1 MAHHAIDPDT
11 GLEFNGFVYS
21 DTDSVKYLGDLP
33 GLDAYNKECR
43 ERAEKAGAISTDP
56 QGVTHYMGEYESDGT
71 YDRFITLGAK
81 KYAAEKHGE
90 IEITI
95 SGVGKKEGAK
105 ELGCLENMHEGFTFY
120 DAGGLEAVYNDKP
133 YGDYRVDGRRI
144 RIGTNNHS
152 LTLCFE
158 YLEIFNN
165 LYYNNDAADPAP
177 DPGI

>member
-1 MAHHAIDPDT
+1 
-11 GLEFNGFVYS
+11 
-21 DTDSVKYLGDLP
+21 
-33 GLDAYNKECR
+33 
-43 ERAEKAGAISTDP
+43 
-56 QGVTHYMGEYESDGT
+56 MGEYESEGT

-105 ELGCLENMHEGFTFY
+105 ELGRLENMHEGFTFY

-133 YGDYRVDGRRI
+133 YGEYRIDDRRI
-144 RIGTNNHS
+144 RIGTNVCLKPS
-152 LTLCFE
+152 TYTIGLAQDYKRILE
-158 YLEIFNN
+158 DPEIYLEIFNN
-165 LYYNNDAADPAP
+165 LYYNNGAADPAP